1 MPDVTCTHC
10 NICTEMVVWHFLVL
24 LHFYR
29 ISTACKL
36 HSTKHQLLSFRVG
49 IIVAT
54 FIVRIF
60 SRVFSFINCF
70 WILFN
75 LSRCSCSKRYT
86 KWCFNV
92 SDTGDF
98 KRMPAAVDQWPPSI
112 QHTKNSTIVK
122 HISML
127 FAAISQAKSHSD
139 VGLLFGQTITI
150 DSNNA
155 WISKSILTNCSL
167 SFCLR
172 FWTCSHLSSL
182 SQTKNWRRRTFNYFK

>member
-112 QHTKNSTIVK
+112 QQTKNSTIVK

-127 FAAISQAKSHSD
+127 FARKMQFHKPKATQTLGYCSARRLQSIQTM
-139 VGLLFGQTITI
+139 LEYRNLF
-150 DSNNA
+150 
-155 WISKSILTNCSL
+155 
-167 SFCLR
+167 
-172 FWTCSHLSSL
+172 
-182 SQTKNWRRRTFNYFK
+182 